1 MTTISVDPAALHRLS
16 ERLVDAGAVAAEV
29 HHQGGSLQGHLGA
42 EHPAVQHAARSF
54 LERWAWGCECL
65 VADTSELSARLQGA
79 SQCYVQVDE
88 SAAAAFSP

>member
-42 EHPAVQHAARSF
+42 EHPAVLQAARSF

-65 VADTSELSARLQGA
+65 VADTGQLAQRLGGA
-79 SQCYVQVDE
+79 SRCYV
-88 SAAAAFSP
+88 ATTSPTATS